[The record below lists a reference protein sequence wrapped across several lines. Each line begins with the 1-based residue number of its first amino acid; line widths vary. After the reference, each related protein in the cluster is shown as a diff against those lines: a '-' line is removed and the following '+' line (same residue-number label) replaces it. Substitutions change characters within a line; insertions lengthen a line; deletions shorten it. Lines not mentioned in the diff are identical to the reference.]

1 MSFNRY
7 NREYERRAILVT
19 VKEKILAAAAIMIE
33 EKGISFRMDDLAKAL
48 TISKRTL
55 YEQFRSKHEIV
66 ETILVHGEEEFYR
79 QHENI
84 VKNKSLTVE
93 EVLDRYFKVRSNMY
107 AVFNGESFI
116 EIFLAI
122 PQLQETLKTL
132 FKKDWDLLKH
142 YLIDQQE
149 QGTIAQDVD
158 IDIIIMML
166 QGAVRNIV
174 FESSSHYEDVYKYM
188 PKIISVILQGIINKG
203 ETNEKT
209 SL

>member
-1 MSFNRY
+1 M
-7 NREYERRAILVT
+7 T
-19 VKEKILAAAAIMIE
+19 VKEKILATAAIMIE

-66 ETILVHGEEEFYR
+66 ETILVHGAEEFYR

-107 AVFNGESFI
+107 AAFNGESFI
-116 EIFLAI
+116 EILLAI

-174 FESSSHYEDVYKYM
+174 FESSSHHEDVYQYM
-188 PKIISVILQGIINKG
+188 PKIISVILQGLINKG

>member
-1 MSFNRY
+1 M
-7 NREYERRAILVT
+7 VT

-33 EKGISFRMDDLAKAL
+33 ERGISFRMDDLAKSLA
-48 TISKRTL
+48 ISKRTL
-55 YEQFRSKHEIV
+55 YEQFHSKHEIL
-66 ETILVHGEEEFYR
+66 ETILVHGAEEFYR

-84 VKNKSLTVE
+84 VKNKSLTLE
-93 EVLDRYFKVRSNMY
+93 EVLDQYFKVQSNLY
-107 AVFNGESFI
+107 AAFNGESFI

-132 FKKDWDLLKH
+132 FKKDWDLLKD
-142 YLIDQQE
+142 YLVCQQE
-149 QGTIAQDVD
+149 QGYIAQHVD

-166 QGAVRNIV
+166 QGAVRRIV
-174 FESSSHYEDVYKYM
+174 LESTSHCDDLYTCM
-188 PKIISVILQGIINKG
+188 PKVISVILQGITSKG